1 MAKTAGFCFGTD
13 RAVKIV
19 NDLISQG
26 KKVCTLG
33 EIIHNEKVVSDFNK
47 AGVRVVDSPLE
58 VKDDE
63 VMVIRSHGV
72 GEDVYNLLKEN
83 NISFVDATC
92 PYVAKIHNIVKKESE
107 KGNIVLIAGNPVHPE
122 VLGIIGHTHGESYVF
137 SDETSLLNLL
147 NNCENLLNSPI
158 SIVSQTTFNT
168 KSWKKCIFS
177 AKKLCTNLTIF
188 DTICKATA
196 ERQEEAERISQQVDV
211 MIVIGGKHS
220 SNSAKL
226 FEVCNEKCNSVFV
239 QDISE
244 LDVSDFVNAKTI
256 GITAGAST
264 PASIIKEV
272 LVTMSENVNPMAENQ
287 VEEMVDEVVAEKKS
301 FEEMTFEEALEESL
315 NSLNSDQ
322 NVKGTVLAVG
332 PTEVQVDIGRKHAG
346 YIPVDELS
354 NTPNVNPE
362 DICKV
367 GDVLDLIVMK
377 TNDAEGTV
385 MLSKKRFDA
394 KRGWNDIVEAE
405 KSKEIL
411 EGIVTDVIRGGVL
424 VACSNGVKVF
434 VPASQAT
441 LTRTESLDEL
451 KGQTVNF
458 KIIDI
463 DQRRKRAVASVRAV
477 LREQRKAET
486 SEFWE
491 KVAVGDKYTGT
502 VKSLTSFGAFVN
514 IGGVDGLVHI
524 SELSWQR
531 IKNAS
536 EVVSVGD
543 EIEVYVKAIDA
554 DKKKISLG
562 YKKAE
567 DNPWTK
573 FITNYNVD
581 DVIKVSVVNLVSYGA
596 FVRIIPGVDGLIHIS
611 QIADKRINTPN
622 EVLKVG
628 DEVEAKITEI
638 NLESK
643 RVSLSIRALIEPAAE
658 AEEVVAD
665 EASVEESVV
674 EE

>member
-1 MAKTAGFCFGTD
+1 MRKIVLAKTAGFCFGTD

-33 EIIHNEKVVSDFNK
+33 EIIHNEKVVSDFSK
-47 AGVRVVDSPLE
+47 AGVRIVSSPLE
-58 VKDDE
+58 VKKDE

-72 GEDVYNLLKEN
+72 DEDVYDLLN
-83 NISFVDATC
+83 NNGTSYVDATC
-92 PYVAKIHNIVKKESE
+92 PYVSKIHNIVRKESE
-107 KGNIVLIAGNPVHPE
+107 KGNIVLIAGNPNHPE
-122 VLGIIGHTHGESYVF
+122 VLGIVGHTHGESYVF
-137 SDETSLLNLL
+137 DNEESLLNLL
-147 NNCENLLNSPI
+147 ENSKKLQESPI
-158 SIVSQTTFNT
+158 SMVSQTTFNA

-196 ERQEEAERISQQVDV
+196 DRQQEAEQISSEVDV

-226 FEVCNEKCNSVFV
+226 FDVCKERCNSVFI
-239 QDISE
+239 QDASE
-244 LDVSDFVNAKTI
+244 LNLSEFKDAETI

-322 NVKGTVLAVG
+322 NVKGIVLAVG

-405 KSKEIL
+405 KSKEVL
-411 EGIVTDVIRGGVL
+411 EGVVTDVIRGGVL

-451 KGQTVNF
+451 
-458 KIIDI
+458 
-463 DQRRKRAVASVRAV
+463 R
-477 LREQRKAET
+477 LLT
-486 SEFWE
+486 SE
-491 KVAVGDKYTGT
+491 
-502 VKSLTSFGAFVN
+502 L
-514 IGGVDGLVHI
+514 
-524 SELSWQR
+524 
-531 IKNAS
+531 
-536 EVVSVGD
+536 
-543 EIEVYVKAIDA
+543 
-554 DKKKISLG
+554 
-562 YKKAE
+562 
-567 DNPWTK
+567 
-573 FITNYNVD
+573 
-581 DVIKVSVVNLVSYGA
+581 
-596 FVRIIPGVDGLIHIS
+596 LI
-611 QIADKRINTPN
+611 
-622 EVLKVG
+622 
-628 DEVEAKITEI
+628 
-638 NLESK
+638 
-643 RVSLSIRALIEPAAE
+643 
-658 AEEVVAD
+658 
-665 EASVEESVV
+665 
-674 EE
+674 

>member
-1 MAKTAGFCFGTD
+1 MRKIILAKSAGFCFGTN
-13 RAVKIV
+13 RAIS
-19 NDLISQG
+19 LINTLLDEK

-33 EIIHNEKVVSDFNK
+33 QIIHNEKVVSELE
-47 AGVRVVDSPLE
+47 ARGVRTVDSP
-58 VKDDE
+58 DE
-63 VMVIRSHGV
+63 VLNDEILVIRSHGV
-72 GEDVYNLLKEN
+72 GQGVYDEIAECKVLF
-83 NISFVDATC
+83 SDATC
-92 PYVAKIHNIVKKESE
+92 PYVAKIHKIVSGESD
-107 KGNIVLIAGNPVHPE
+107 KGKIILIAGDANHPE
-122 VLGIIGHTHGESYVF
+122 VLGIVGHCKGVSYVF
-137 SDETSLLNLL
+137 SDEKELEDLIKSHPELKVMPV
-147 NNCENLLNSPI
+147 SV
-158 SIVSQTTFNT
+158 VSQTTFNAKT
-168 KSWKKCIFS
+168 WKKCIFF
-177 AKKLCTNLTIF
+177 AKKVCTKATIF

-196 ERQEEAERISQQVDV
+196 ERQSEAEKIASEADA
-211 MIVIGGKHS
+211 MIVIGGRHS

-226 FEVCNEKCNSVFV
+226 YDVCSKHCKTYFV
-239 QDISE
+239 QDASE
-244 LDVSDFVNAKTI
+244 LNPDEFKDVQYL

-287 VEEMVDEVVAEKKS
+287 VEEKDEAVAEKKS

-385 MLSKKRFDA
+385 MLSKKRFDMR
-394 KRGWNDIVEAE
+394 RGWNDIVEAE
-405 KSKEIL
+405 KNNEIL
-411 EGIVTDVIRGGVL
+411 NGVVTDVIRGGVL
-424 VACSNGVKVF
+424 VACENGVKVF

-441 LTRTESLDEL
+441 LTRVESLDGL
-451 KGQTVNF
+451 KGQNVQF
-458 KIIDI
+458 RIIDI
-463 DQRRKRAVASVRAV
+463 DQRRKRAVASIRSV
-477 LREQRKAET
+477 LREQRKAEM

-491 KVAVGDKYTGT
+491 NVAVGDKYKGV

-514 IGGVDGLVHI
+514 VGGVDGLVHI

-531 IKNAS
+531 IKNPA

-554 DKKKISLG
+554 EKKKISLG
-562 YKKAE
+562 YKKPE

-573 FITNYNVD
+573 FITNYNVG
-581 DVIKVSVVNLVSYGA
+581 DVVKVTVVNLVSYGA
-596 FVRIIPGVDGLIHIS
+596 FVKIIPGVDGLIHIS
-611 QIADKRINTPN
+611 QIADRRINTPN

-628 DEVEAKITEI
+628 EEVEAKITDI
-638 NLESK
+638 NLDTK
-643 RVSLSIRALIEPAAE
+643 RVSLSIRALIAPEPEAQSEAADT
-658 AEEVVAD
+658 AEDAE
-665 EASVEESVV
+665 
-674 EE
+674 